1 MSRAVT
7 TIVMT
12 ILTDSEKAITAEDVR
27 ELILASGQSAVLL
40 RKQTGENLYG
50 SDEGEFSEVCTFALE
65 LTATPPPDLAKR
77 ADALAS
83 VLPELDVRVED
94 RVRFEG
100 CNYRV
105 QTVVP
110 QSLFGALTHKVLE
123 LVRLHGC

>member
-1 MSRAVT
+1 
-7 TIVMT
+7 MT
-12 ILTDSEKAITAEDVR
+12 ILTDSEKEITAADVR
-27 ELILASGQSAVLL
+27 ELITASGQTATLS

-50 SDEGEFSEVCTFALE
+50 SDEVAFGEVCTFGLE
-65 LTATPPPDLAKR
+65 FNPTPPVDLAKR

-100 CNYRV
+100 CDYRV

-110 QSLFGALTHKVLE
+110 QSLFGAVTHKLLE

>member
-1 MSRAVT
+1 
-7 TIVMT
+7 MT
-12 ILTDSEKAITAEDVR
+12 ILTDSEKVTTTSEVR
-27 ELILASGQSAVLL
+27 ELITASGQTAILS

-50 SDEGEFSEVCTFALE
+50 SDEGAFEEVCAFALE
-65 LTATPPPDLAKR
+65 FTATPPVDLAKR

-100 CNYRV
+100 CDYRV

-110 QSLFGALTHKVLE
+110 QSLFGALTHKALE